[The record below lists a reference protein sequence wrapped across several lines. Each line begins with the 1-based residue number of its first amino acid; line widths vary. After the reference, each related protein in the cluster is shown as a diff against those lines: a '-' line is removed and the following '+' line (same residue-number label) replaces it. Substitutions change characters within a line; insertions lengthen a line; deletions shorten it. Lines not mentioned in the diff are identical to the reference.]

1 MQPGIARRIVE
12 CVPEKNNMIVDIECM
27 ISCYFLTPF
36 KTRITMRG
44 QKVYKQILDSLMSS
58 VHRLGPGEQYDYGR
72 VYTDNEK
79 RQVTPEELMRWL
91 NIRTF
96 GVPDP
101 GPQLAIRPLVR
112 ANTVAFWKKSYFI
125 LYARSFAWL
134 ENRFK

>member
-1 MQPGIARRIVE
+1 M
-12 CVPEKNNMIVDIECM
+12 
-27 ISCYFLTPF
+27 
-36 KTRITMRG
+36 
-44 QKVYKQILDSLMSS
+44 
-58 VHRLGPGEQYDYGR
+58 GPGEQYDYGR

-112 ANTVAFWKKSYFI
+112 ANTVAFWKKLFHSI
-125 LYARSFAWL
+125 CQIVCMVGEQVQMMEVLRSVP
-134 ENRFK
+134 K